1 MRSRGFTFIE
11 MLLAVAIFAIVGLA
25 SASVLSSVLD
35 TDAAARNAELRL
47 VQLQRFFNLLE
58 RDLAQISARQIR
70 VDGEEP
76 LKALLIGEKLLFD
89 SEEDALAFV
98 HHGWRN
104 PGMVLP
110 RSEIQ
115 AVAYRLK
122 EGRIER
128 LFSLYPDAVTGTEP
142 KVQPLLDQVT
152 GFKLEYLQDEEWKEQ
167 WNAERLPKAIR
178 LTITHESLGEIQRFY
193 TLVDGLT

>member
-1 MRSRGFTFIE
+1 MRSPGFTFIE
-11 MLLAVAIFAIVGLA
+11 MLLAVAIFAVVGLA

-35 TDAAARNAELRL
+35 TDAASRAAEQRL

-58 RDLAQISARQIR
+58 RDLAQISSRQIR
-70 VDGEEP
+70 LDGDEP
-76 LKALLIGEKLLFD
+76 LKSILIGEKLLFD
-89 SEEDALAFV
+89 SEEDAMAFV

-142 KVQPLLDQVT
+142 KVQPLLDHVT
-152 GFKLEYLQDEEWKEQ
+152 GFKLEYLEGETWKEQ
-167 WNAERLPKAIR
+167 WNSERLPKAIR

>member
-1 MRSRGFTFIE
+1 M
-11 MLLAVAIFAIVGLA
+11 
-25 SASVLSSVLD
+25 
-35 TDAAARNAELRL
+35 
-47 VQLQRFFNLLE
+47 
-58 RDLAQISARQIR
+58 
-70 VDGEEP
+70 
-76 LKALLIGEKLLFD
+76 
-89 SEEDALAFV
+89 AFV

-142 KVQPLLDQVT
+142 KVQPLLDHVT
-152 GFKLEYLQDEEWKEQ
+152 GFKLEYLEGENWKEQ
-167 WNAERLPKAIR
+167 W
-178 LTITHESLGEIQRFY
+178 
-193 TLVDGLT
+193 